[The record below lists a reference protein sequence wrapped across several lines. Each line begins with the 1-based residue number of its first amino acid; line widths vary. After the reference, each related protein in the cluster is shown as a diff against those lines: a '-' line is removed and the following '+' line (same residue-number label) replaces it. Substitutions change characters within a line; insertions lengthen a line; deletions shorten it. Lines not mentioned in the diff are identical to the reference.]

1 MIIAMTKKILWF
13 DIETAPEV
21 NGSDFSSYPKKRLW
35 EDKMIEKGITTTFE
49 RSYMEKASI
58 YPEFA
63 KVVCISYSINNQ
75 MKSLIG
81 QDEAMLLMQFN
92 DVLAFHQDATLGG
105 FNINEFD
112 IPFLWKR
119 MMINGIKPHKKLCIG
134 NAKPR
139 EIDTVDVFK
148 IRKQTSFGCSLDL
161 LSMTLLGESPK
172 SEMSWEK
179 VSYFYYADNLNIIKE
194 YCEGDVL
201 FTERCYK
208 KLSEVGKSD
217 PAPKADTQAPVE
229 PVNVDE
235 LFTPSTETEEEKK
248 AACGLPF

>member
-1 MIIAMTKKILWF
+1 MDKKILWF

-21 NGSDFSSYPKKRLW
+21 NQSEFNTYPKKRLW
-35 EDKMIEKGITTTFE
+35 EDKMIEKWITTTFE

-63 KVVCISYSINNQ
+63 KVVCISYLVDNQ

-92 DVLAFHQDATLGG
+92 EVLAFHQDATLGG

-139 EIDTVDVFK
+139 EVDTVDVFK

-172 SEMSWEK
+172 SDMSWEK

-217 PAPKADTQAPVE
+217 PTPKADTQAPVE
-229 PVNVDE
+229 PMNVDE
-235 LFTPSTETEEEKK
+235 LFSPSTETEEEKK

>member
-1 MIIAMTKKILWF
+1 MTKKILWF

-21 NGSDFSSYPKKRLW
+21 NESEFSSYPKKRLW
-35 EDKMIEKGITTTFE
+35 ENKMIEKGITTTFE

-63 KVVCISYSINNQ
+63 KVVCISYLVDNQ
-75 MKSLIG
+75 IKSLIG

-92 DVLAFHQDATLGG
+92 EVLAFHQDAVLGG

-134 NAKPR
+134 DAKPR
-139 EIDTVDVFK
+139 EIDTIDVFK

-161 LSMTLLGESPK
+161 LSMTLFGESPK
-172 SEMSWEK
+172 SDMSWEN
-179 VSYFYYADNLNIIKE
+179 VAYCYYANNLGMIKE
-194 YCEGDVL
+194 YCEGDVQ

-229 PVNVDE
+229 PMNVDE
-235 LFTPSTETEEEKK
+235 LFAPTETEEEKK

>member
-1 MIIAMTKKILWF
+1 MQKILRI

-21 NGSDFSSYPKKRLW
+21 NSSEFWSYPKKRLW
-35 EDKMIEKGITTTFE
+35 ENKMIEKGITTTFE

-63 KVVCISYSINNQ
+63 KVICISYKRGKETKSIIG
-75 MKSLIG
+75 KDEKLILA
-81 QDEAMLLMQFN
+81 EFNEMLEFY
-92 DVLAFHQDATLGG
+92 DDAVLGG

-119 MMINGIKPHKKLCIG
+119 MIINGIKPHKKLCIG
-134 NAKPR
+134 SKKPW

-172 SEMSWEK
+172 SDMSWES
-179 VSYFYYADNLNIIKE
+179 VAYCYYADNLNMIKA
-194 YCEGDVL
+194 YCEGDVE
-201 FTERCYK
+201 FTERCYNRLAFIK
-208 KLSEVGKSD
+208 PEV
-217 PAPKADTQAPVE
+217 
-229 PVNVDE
+229 
-235 LFTPSTETEEEKK
+235 LETEEEKK
-248 AACGLPF
+248 AACWLPF

>member
-1 MIIAMTKKILWF
+1 MIITMTKKILWF

-21 NGSDFSSYPKKRLW
+21 NGSEFNTYPKKRLW
-35 EDKMIEKGITTTFE
+35 ENKMIEKWITTTFE

-58 YPEFA
+58 YPEFS
-63 KVVCISYSINNQ
+63 KVVCISYLVDNQ

-81 QDEAMLLMQFN
+81 QDEAILLMHFN
-92 DVLAFHQDATLGG
+92 EVLAFHQDATLGG

-139 EIDTVDVFK
+139 EVDTVDVFK

-172 SEMSWEK
+172 SDMSWEK
-179 VSYFYYADNLNIIKE
+179 VSYFYYADNLSIIKE
-194 YCEGDVL
+194 YCEGDVQ

-208 KLSEVGKSD
+208 KLSEVEKSD
-217 PAPKADTQAPVE
+217 PALKADTQAPVE

-235 LFTPSTETEEEKK
+235 LFAPTETEEEKK

>member
-172 SEMSWEK
+172 SEMS
-179 VSYFYYADNLNIIKE
+179 
-194 YCEGDVL
+194 
-201 FTERCYK
+201 
-208 KLSEVGKSD
+208 
-217 PAPKADTQAPVE
+217 
-229 PVNVDE
+229 
-235 LFTPSTETEEEKK
+235 
-248 AACGLPF
+248 

>member
-1 MIIAMTKKILWF
+1 MIITMTKKILWF

-21 NGSDFSSYPKKRLW
+21 NGSEFSSYPKKRLW
-35 EDKMIEKGITTTFE
+35 ENKMIEKGITTTFE

-75 MKSLIG
+75 IKSLIG
-81 QDEAMLLMQFN
+81 QDEAILLMQFN
-92 DVLAFHQDATLGG
+92 EVLAFHQDAVLGG

-139 EIDTVDVFK
+139 EIDTIDVFK

-172 SEMSWEK
+172 LEMSWSN
-179 VSYFYYADNLNIIKE
+179 VAYCYYADNLSMIKE
-194 YCEGDVL
+194 DCDGDVQ

-217 PAPKADTQAPVE
+217 PALKADTQAPVE

-235 LFTPSTETEEEKK
+235 LFAPSTETEEEKK

>member
-1 MIIAMTKKILWF
+1 MQKILRI

-21 NGSDFSSYPKKRLW
+21 NSSEFWSYPKKRLW
-35 EDKMIEKGITTTFE
+35 ENKMIEKGITTTFE

-75 MKSLIG
+75 VKSLIG
-81 QDEAMLLMQFN
+81 KDEAMLLLEFN
-92 DVLAFHQDATLGG
+92 DVLAFHQDAVLGG

-119 MMINGIKPHKKLCIG
+119 MMINDILPNKKLRIG
-134 NAKPR
+134 NAKPW

-172 SEMSWEK
+172 SDMSWSN
-179 VSYFYYADNLNIIKE
+179 VAYCYYADNLSMIKA
-194 YCEGDVL
+194 YCEGDVQ

-208 KLSEVGKSD
+208 KLSEVGVCKPD
-217 PAPKADTQAPVE
+217 PNPRSNTETQSPVE
-229 PVNVDE
+229 PVDVDE
-235 LFTPSTETEEEKK
+235 LFAPSTETEEEKK
-248 AACGLPF
+248 AACWLPF

>member
-1 MIIAMTKKILWF
+1 MDKKILWF

-21 NGSDFSSYPKKRLW
+21 NGSEFNTYPKKRLW
-35 EDKMIEKGITTTFE
+35 ENKMIEKWITTTFE

-63 KVVCISYSINNQ
+63 KVVCISYLVDNQ
-75 MKSLIG
+75 LKSLIG

-92 DVLAFHQDATLGG
+92 EVLAFHQDAVLGG

-119 MMINGIKPHKKLCIG
+119 MMINGIKPHKKLCLG
-134 NAKPR
+134 NAKPW

-172 SEMSWEK
+172 SDMSWEK
-179 VSYFYYADNLNIIKE
+179 VSYCYYADNLSMIKE

-208 KLSEVGKSD
+208 KLSEVGTD
-217 PAPKADTQAPVE
+217 PTPKADTQAPVD

-235 LFTPSTETEEEKK
+235 LFAPSAETEEEKK

>member
-1 MIIAMTKKILWF
+1 MTKKILWF

-21 NGSDFSSYPKKRLW
+21 NGSEFSSYPKKRLW
-35 EDKMIEKGITTTFE
+35 ENKMIEKGITTTFE

-75 MKSLIG
+75 IKSLIG
-81 QDEAMLLMQFN
+81 QDEAILLMQFN
-92 DVLAFHQDATLGG
+92 EVLAFHQDAVLGG

-139 EIDTVDVFK
+139 EIDTIDVFK

-172 SEMSWEK
+172 LEMSWSN
-179 VSYFYYADNLNIIKE
+179 VAYCYYADNLSMIKE
-194 YCEGDVL
+194 YCEGDVQ

-217 PAPKADTQAPVE
+217 TALKADTQAPVE

-235 LFTPSTETEEEKK
+235 LFAPSTETEEEKK